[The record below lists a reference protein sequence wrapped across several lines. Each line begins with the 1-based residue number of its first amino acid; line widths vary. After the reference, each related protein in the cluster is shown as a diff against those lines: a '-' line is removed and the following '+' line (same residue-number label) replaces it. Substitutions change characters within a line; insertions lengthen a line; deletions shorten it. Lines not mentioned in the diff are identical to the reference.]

1 MAYLE
6 EVKKQVKEQLARGE
20 KVKVISE
27 QTGISIATLY
37 KWKRE
42 EGGQEKQQQEKEV
55 EKKLIIQETVQKE
68 EEKLAVSFRER
79 VKVNSINVE
88 TKGKETKGKFYE
100 IMEFLKEGRKNIYV
114 RMQSQNSRIQGI
126 AISQW
131 DKLESLIESV
141 NVNRNNTEYL
151 NILYDKIS
159 KLKQL
164 RKEMDR

>member
-1 MAYLE
+1 MAYSE

-55 EKKLIIQETVQKE
+55 ERKVIIQETVQKE

-100 IMEFLKEGRKNIYV
+100 IMGFLKEGRKNIYV

>member
-1 MAYLE
+1 MAYSE

-55 EKKLIIQETVQKE
+55 ERKVIIQETVQKE